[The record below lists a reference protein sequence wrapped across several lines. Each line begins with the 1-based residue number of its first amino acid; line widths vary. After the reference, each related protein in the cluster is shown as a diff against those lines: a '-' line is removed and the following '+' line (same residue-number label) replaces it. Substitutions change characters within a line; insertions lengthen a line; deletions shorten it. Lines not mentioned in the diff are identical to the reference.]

1 MLNWV
6 SNSVISTNRLNTPM
20 SARMPLS
27 PYIECTNVSIGICTS
42 NSAQPYQADF
52 AVPNILGTNA
62 DDANTMSMLPR
73 LTFLIP
79 KVIEM
84 VADMQLEELDSL
96 SEEQLKLSVDEWVN
110 DASNVAAIN
119 AMVPRDVSHIDLDL
133 QEDLPFDLPKLPS
146 TAYESVS
153 KLFFGLSNR
162 DETSQL
168 LSFKDF

>member
-1 MLNWV
+1 
-6 SNSVISTNRLNTPM
+6 
-20 SARMPLS
+20 
-27 PYIECTNVSIGICTS
+27 
-42 NSAQPYQADF
+42 
-52 AVPNILGTNA
+52 
-62 DDANTMSMLPR
+62 MLPR